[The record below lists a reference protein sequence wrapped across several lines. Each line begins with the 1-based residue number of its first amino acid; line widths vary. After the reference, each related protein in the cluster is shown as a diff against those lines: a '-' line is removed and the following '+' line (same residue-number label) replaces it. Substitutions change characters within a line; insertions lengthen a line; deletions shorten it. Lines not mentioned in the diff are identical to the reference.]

1 MLTGLGAGNEGAK
14 DDDRNPIAR
23 AVEDAG
29 DDLNSIKPVSNLD
42 DDGDVDRVEAVTGS
56 EQKITLTRMASDS
69 DDDHNN
75 ARLPEDFGGSV
86 LDSEDKIDE
95 AMEDDLPEEAET
107 SEEAKQQ
114 QEMLQLEPIS
124 GKGRFAKTDPTIVD
138 GEDLD
143 VPTFL
148 RKK

>member
-1 MLTGLGAGNEGAK
+1 MTSLQV
-14 DDDRNPIAR
+14 NPN
-23 AVEDAG
+23 DFSG
-29 DDLNSIKPVSNLD
+29 DDE
-42 DDGDVDRVEAVTGS
+42 GDEGVEGVEAVTDT
-56 EQKITLTRMASDS
+56 EQKITLTRMVSDGTTGRIK
-69 DDDHNN
+69 
-75 ARLPEDFGGSV
+75 ARPSEDNEGTALSPQPEAEG
-86 LDSEDKIDE
+86 DSEDEVDDIDD
-95 AMEDDLPEEAET
+95 A

-148 RKK
+148 RKKK